1 MPTWL
6 SRRKLGLPLSRG
18 IIVSQLL
25 QMRAQQHVQGI
36 RNEAEREILANRDVV
51 QERAQQWVND
61 SIRPLQQQIA
71 IGSQQLVDRDN
82 QLMG

>member
-1 MPTWL
+1 
-6 SRRKLGLPLSRG
+6 
-18 IIVSQLL
+18 
-25 QMRAQQHVQGI
+25 MRAQQHVQGI
-36 RNEAEREILANRDVV
+36 RHEAEREILANRDVV

-82 QLMG
+82 